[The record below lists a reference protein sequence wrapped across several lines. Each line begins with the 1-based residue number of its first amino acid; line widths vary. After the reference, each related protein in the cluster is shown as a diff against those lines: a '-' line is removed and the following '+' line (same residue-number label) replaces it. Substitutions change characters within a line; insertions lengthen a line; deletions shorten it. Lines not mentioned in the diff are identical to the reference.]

1 MITLS
6 EHTVDETR
14 LSPHGAVLDLGCVY
28 FGFST
33 EIRKYCDTVIC
44 VDPSPAV
51 IAVPDGL
58 IFESKAVVPHTAQ
71 PSSIA
76 LTVYPDSFR
85 NSVMDPLSIDV
96 PRVHRPTVSIPD
108 LMKKYHIRQFDL
120 IKMDIEGAEYDILS
134 SIDWRWAKQ
143 YSIEFHDF
151 LGMNPYGDNY
161 QLYYDALFAS
171 MQPYC
176 EVLQHERT
184 AISSPHGDVYNYWDS
199 VFGLKPEYFLV

>member
-14 LSPHGAVLDLGCVY
+14 LSPHGAVLDLGCIH
-28 FGFST
+28 FGFSLA
-33 EIRKYCDTVIC
+33 IRNYCDTVIC
-44 VDPSPAV
+44 VDPSPIV
-51 IAVPDGL
+51 TSVPPGV
-58 IFESKAVVPHTAQ
+58 IFESKAVVPHGAQ
-71 PSSIA
+71 TSSIA
-76 LTVYPDSFR
+76 LTLHD
-85 NSVMDPLSIDV
+85 DPLRSSVVDAPSVIA
-96 PRVHRPTVSIPD
+96 PRVYRPTISIPD

-120 IKMDIEGAEYDILS
+120 IKMDIEGSEYGILS

-151 LGMNPYGDNY
+151 LGMNPYGENE
-161 QLYYDALFAS
+161 QLYYENLFSS
-171 MQPYC
+171 MQPFC